1 MIAPGTAWE
10 PGVGLALGAGA
21 QVLAIE
27 LVETGRAQAQ
37 FGGRRSGGELAA
49 AISRQEVADERSGQ
63 TLD

>member
-1 MIAPGTAWE
+1 LGT
-10 PGVGLALGAGA
+10 GT

-37 FGGRRSGGELAA
+37 FGGGHPAGELAA
-49 AISRQEVADERSGQ
+49 AISRQEVADERGGQ